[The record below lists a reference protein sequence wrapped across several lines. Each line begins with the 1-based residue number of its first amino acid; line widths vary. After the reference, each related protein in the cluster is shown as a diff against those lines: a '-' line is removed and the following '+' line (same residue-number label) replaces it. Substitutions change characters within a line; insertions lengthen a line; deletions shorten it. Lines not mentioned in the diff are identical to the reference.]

1 VKWRHCLLEHV
12 GGTLAERKEGWTME
26 MTTLVGRAAPAF
38 TLPASDGAE
47 IALES
52 LRGMPVVLAFFRGT
66 W

>member
-1 VKWRHCLLEHV
+1 
-12 GGTLAERKEGWTME
+12 ME